1 MTIFEA
7 LTTGLNDTDRNLTL
21 DVIRQSFDDGQAA
34 ARQGRPH
41 RNVEEITRRRR
52 SAQSSRP
59 TVVGDRTEAAR
70 CGA

>member
-7 LTTGLNDTDRNLTL
+7 LTTGLNETDRNLTL
-21 DVIRQSFDDGQAA
+21 EVIRQSFDDGQAA
-34 ARQGRPH
+34 ARRGRPH

-52 SAQSSRP
+52 SSRP
-59 TVVGDRTEAAR
+59 TVVDDQTEPAG